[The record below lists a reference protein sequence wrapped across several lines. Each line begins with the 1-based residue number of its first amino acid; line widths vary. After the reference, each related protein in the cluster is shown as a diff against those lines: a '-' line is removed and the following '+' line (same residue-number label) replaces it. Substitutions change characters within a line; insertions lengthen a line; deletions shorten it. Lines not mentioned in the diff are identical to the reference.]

1 MARADKYSNNV
12 ITVEGT
18 GEKVKV
24 SELLKVDGKH
34 NIVTLDL
41 RYFIE
46 EGFLKFKYREVT
58 DPVFKK
64 KCFDALEEKLNK
76 IKKYLG

>member
-1 MARADKYSNNV
+1 MARADKYSNNI

-24 SELLKVDGKH
+24 SELLEVDGKH
-34 NIVTLDL
+34 IIVTLDL

-46 EGFLKFKYREVT
+46 EGFLKYKYREVT
-58 DPVFKK
+58 EPVFKD
-64 KCFDALEEKLNK
+64 KCFKAVEEKLK
-76 IKKYLG
+76 RIKKLLG

>member
-1 MARADKYSNNV
+1 MARADKYSNNI

-34 NIVTLDL
+34 IIVTLDL

-46 EGFLKFKYREVT
+46 EGFLKYKYREVT
-58 DPVFKK
+58 DPVFKN
-64 KCFDALEEKLNK
+64 KCFNALEEKVNR
-76 IKKYLG
+76 IKKLLG

>member
-1 MARADKYSNNV
+1 MPRADKYSNNI

-34 NIVTLDL
+34 IIVTLDL

-46 EGFLKFKYREVT
+46 EGFLKYKYREVT
-58 DPVFKK
+58 DPVFKN
-64 KCFDALEEKLNK
+64 KCFNVLEEKLNR
-76 IKKYLG
+76 IKKLLG